1 MSELPFWSINKET
14 EVKLRL
20 DESGDAALAQAAALP
35 SSTVISSFYKN
46 VNEYSNKPAL
56 YQKRVVK
63 VDPNAKINPFTA
75 CTSAEPG
82 TIRWK
87 SWTWEEYK
95 TNVDLFAKA
104 LISVGIRPFDVV
116 NIMGFNAPEW
126 FFANF
131 GSMAAGGISAGI
143 YATNNAEACKYI
155 TDHSKAK
162 VVIVDGNT
170 QLEKYAGIVNQLPEL
185 EVIVVYG
192 TDEISYSVKESIKDA
207 VTVYTFEE
215 FQELGKD
222 ISDATLQQRIE
233 AQKPNQT
240 CALIYTSGTTGSP
253 KAVMITNDNIC
264 WTTQTLLTQL
274 PRPLNSYDS
283 IVSYLP
289 LSHIAA
295 QVNDLYA
302 PIFTGMQV
310 WFAQPDALRGTLV
323 ETLKEVRPTIF
334 FGVPRV
340 WEKIYMKMQEVA
352 STITGYK
359 KTLSTWSKSHSL
371 AYHKS
376 TQFSELSQTSTCS
389 TSTIFYPFAKL
400 ILHKVHVSLG
410 LDKCIACFVGAA
422 PIEPKILEYF
432 ASIDLPIY
440 DVFGQSECTGP
451 HAINTAKAWQIGTCG
466 RALPGTETKIIE
478 ETGELCYRG
487 RHIFA
492 GYMGKEEETSDTI
505 DNEGWLHSGDTAKIT
520 DGFITIT
527 GRIKELII
535 TAGGENVAPV
545 LIEDQF
551 KLAMTALSNCM
562 VIGDERKFLSILLC
576 IQVEI
581 DDNGNPT
588 DKLCG
593 EALLISKAIGS
604 EATTSTEA
612 NKCEKWKE
620 YFNKGMEEANKKAA
634 SRAQNIQKFT
644 LLSTDFSENGG
655 EFTPTLKLKRK
666 ITAEKY
672 KDVIERMYQ
681 EKKVESKKENH
692 TVTEAESE
700 KEAPQSEIK
709 ASESEKEALLQL
721 SSVLQNVAAPK
732 EKVDE
737 SEKEI
742 EVTAE
747 KEPETK

>member
-1 MSELPFWSINKET
+1 MNT
-14 EVKLRL
+14 
-20 DESGDAALAQAAALP
+20 
-35 SSTVISSFYKN
+35 
-46 VNEYSNKPAL
+46 
-56 YQKRVVK
+56 
-63 VDPNAKINPFTA
+63 
-75 CTSAEPG
+75 
-82 TIRWK
+82 
-87 SWTWEEYK
+87 
-95 TNVDLFAKA
+95 LFQH
-104 LISVGIRPFDVV
+104 R
-116 NIMGFNAPEW
+116 

-131 GSMAAGGISAGI
+131 GSMAAGDVAAGI
-143 YATNNAEACKYI
+143 YATNNPEACKFI
-155 TDHSKAK
+155 TNHSKAK
-162 VVIVDGNT
+162 VVVVDGDK
-170 QLEKYAGIVNQLPEL
+170 QLEKYAGIVKHLPEL

-192 TDEISYSVKESIKDA
+192 TDEVSYSLKESIKDSSS

-240 CALIYTSGTTGSP
+240 CALIYTSGTTGTP

-274 PRPLNSYDS
+274 PRPLNPTDS
-283 IVSYLP
+283 VVSYLP
-289 LSHIAA
+289 LSHVAA

-302 PIFTGMQV
+302 SIFTGMQV

-340 WEKIYMKMQEVA
+340 WEKIYMKMQTVA
-352 STITGYK
+352 SSITGYK
-359 KTLSTWSKSHSL
+359 KTLSTWSKGHSL

-376 TQFSELSQTSTCS
+376 HQFSSLSQTPVCS
-389 TSTIFYPFAKL
+389 TSPIFYPFAKI

-451 HAINTAKAWQIGTCG
+451 HAINTPKAWQIGTCG

-492 GYMGKEEETSDTI
+492 GYMGKEEETSDAI
-505 DNEGWLHSGDTAKIT
+505 DKEGWLHSGDTAKIDN

-535 TAGGENVAPV
+535 TAGGENVPPV

-551 KLAMTALSNCM
+551 KQAMAALSNCM
-562 VIGDERKFLSILLC
+562 VIGYEICITSSSRVSYVRSTHEIL
-576 IQVEI
+576 
-581 DDNGNPT
+581 
-588 DKLCG
+588 
-593 EALLISKAIGS
+593 
-604 EATTSTEA
+604 
-612 NKCEKWKE
+612 
-620 YFNKGMEEANKKAA
+620 
-634 SRAQNIQKFT
+634 
-644 LLSTDFSENGG
+644 
-655 EFTPTLKLKRK
+655 
-666 ITAEKY
+666 
-672 KDVIERMYQ
+672 
-681 EKKVESKKENH
+681 
-692 TVTEAESE
+692 
-700 KEAPQSEIK
+700 
-709 ASESEKEALLQL
+709 
-721 SSVLQNVAAPK
+721 
-732 EKVDE
+732 
-737 SEKEI
+737 
-742 EVTAE
+742 
-747 KEPETK
+747 